1 MPRAKSAPSTVISL
15 RLPPKSTER
24 LKRMALRHGWTASD
38 TSARLVEE
46 GLRRAEFALI
56 DFRDSPVGRQAYL
69 QGSTL
74 AVWEV
79 AMLARDYKGDVAA
92 IAGHLEWPET
102 RVAAALNY
110 AEAFPQEIDTALA
123 ENDSVTFAD
132 LKRVLPNIER
142 FSVGLEDGR

>member
-24 LKRMALRHGWTASD
+24 LRRMALRHGWTASD

-46 GLRRAEFALI
+46 GLRRADFALI
-56 DFRDSPVGRQAYL
+56 DFRDSPLGRQAYI

-79 AMLARDYKGDVAA
+79 VQLIRCYNEDIAAVAA
-92 IAGHLEWPET
+92 HLEWPLV
-102 RVAAALNY
+102 RVRAALNY
-110 AEAFPQEIDTALA
+110 SEAFSNEINEAIR
-123 ENDSVTFAD
+123 ESESFTFED
-132 LKRVLPNIER
+132 LKRMLPQVEIFRANER
-142 FSVGLEDGR
+142 P

>member
-15 RLPPKSTER
+15 RLPAASSER
-24 LKRMALRHGWTASD
+24 LKRMAFRHGWTTSD

-46 GLRRAEFALI
+46 GLRRSEFALI

-79 AMLARDYKGDVAA
+79 VQLIRDYEGDTEAV
-92 IAGHLEWPET
+92 AGHLEWPEAK
-102 RVAAALNY
+102 VLAALNY
-110 AEAFPQEIDTALA
+110 SEAFPKEI
-123 ENDSVTFAD
+123 NDAISESESFTFQD
-132 LKRVLPNIER
+132 LKRILPHVEIFRVN
-142 FSVGLEDGR
+142 D